1 MVDPGF
7 SEPGDMVPARLNSL
21 GVKVI
26 LMPYVF
32 VVIEVNRIHI
42 VHIAC

>member
-7 SEPGDMVPARLNSL
+7 SEPGDMVPAWLNSL
-21 GVKVI
+21 GMEDV

-32 VVIEVNRIHI
+32 EVIEVNRIHI